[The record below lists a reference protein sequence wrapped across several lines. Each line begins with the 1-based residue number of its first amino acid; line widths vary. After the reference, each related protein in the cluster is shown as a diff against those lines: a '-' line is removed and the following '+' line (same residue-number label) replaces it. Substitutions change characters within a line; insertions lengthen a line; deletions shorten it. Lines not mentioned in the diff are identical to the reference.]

1 MSLIFMGK
9 ELRIRRIKK
18 MLELLFAVLMI
29 TIFGK
34 MFIFGMKATW
44 GITKIIFSLILLPI
58 ALIGLVIGGLVSLAL
73 PILLVIGVIS
83 MFCFD

>member
-1 MSLIFMGK
+1 
-9 ELRIRRIKK
+9 
-18 MLELLFAVLMI
+18 MLELLFIVLMI

-44 GITKIIFSLILLPI
+44 GITKIIFSLVLLPI

-73 PILLVIGVIS
+73 PILLVVGVIS
-83 MFCFD
+83 MICFD

>member
-1 MSLIFMGK
+1 
-9 ELRIRRIKK
+9 

-34 MFIFGMKATW
+34 LFIFGVKAAW
-44 GITKIIFSLILLPI
+44 GITKILVTVVFFPLILV
-58 ALIGLVIGGLVSLAL
+58 GLVVGGLVSLAL
-73 PILLVIGVIS
+73 PILLVVGVIS

>member
-1 MSLIFMGK
+1 
-9 ELRIRRIKK
+9 
-18 MLELLFAVLMI
+18 MLELLFIVLMI

-44 GITKIIFSLILLPI
+44 GITKIIFSLVLLPI

-73 PILLVIGVIS
+73 PILLVVGAIS

>member
-1 MSLIFMGK
+1 
-9 ELRIRRIKK
+9 

-34 MFIFGMKATW
+34 LFIFGVKATW
-44 GITKIIFSLILLPI
+44 GITKILVTVVFLPLI
-58 ALIGLVIGGLVSLAL
+58 LIGLVVGGLISLAL
-73 PILLVIGVIS
+73 PMLLVVGVIS

>member
-1 MSLIFMGK
+1 
-9 ELRIRRIKK
+9 

-34 MFIFGMKATW
+34 LFIFDVKATW
-44 GITKIIFSLILLPI
+44 GITKILVTVVFLPLI
-58 ALIGLVIGGLVSLAL
+58 LIGLVVGGLVSLAL
-73 PILLVIGVIS
+73 PILLVVGVIS

>member
-1 MSLIFMGK
+1 
-9 ELRIRRIKK
+9 

-34 MFIFGMKATW
+34 LFIFGVKAAW
-44 GITKIIFSLILLPI
+44 GITRILVTVVFLPLILV
-58 ALIGLVIGGLVSLAL
+58 GLVVGGLVSLAL
-73 PILLVIGVIS
+73 PILLVVGVVS

>member
-1 MSLIFMGK
+1 
-9 ELRIRRIKK
+9 

-34 MFIFGMKATW
+34 LFVFGMTATW
-44 GITKIIFSLILLPI
+44 GITKILVTVVFLPLI
-58 ALIGLVIGGLVSLAL
+58 LIGLVLGGLVSLAL
-73 PILLVIGVIS
+73 PILLVVGIVS

>member
-1 MSLIFMGK
+1 
-9 ELRIRRIKK
+9 

-34 MFIFGMKATW
+34 VFIFGVKATW
-44 GITKIIFSLILLPI
+44 GITKILVMVVFLPLI
-58 ALIGLVIGGLVSLAL
+58 LIGLVVGGLISLAL
-73 PILLVIGVIS
+73 PLLLVIGAIS

>member
-1 MSLIFMGK
+1 
-9 ELRIRRIKK
+9 

-34 MFIFGMKATW
+34 LFVFGMKATW
-44 GITKIIFSLILLPI
+44 GITKILVTVVFLPLI
-58 ALIGLVIGGLVSLAL
+58 LIGLVLGGLVSLAL
-73 PILLVIGVIS
+73 PILLVVGIVS

>member
-1 MSLIFMGK
+1 
-9 ELRIRRIKK
+9 

-34 MFIFGMKATW
+34 LFIFGVKATW
-44 GITKIIFSLILLPI
+44 GITKILVTVVFLPLI
-58 ALIGLVIGGLVSLAL
+58 LIGLVVGGLISLAL
-73 PILLVIGVIS
+73 PMLLIIGAIS